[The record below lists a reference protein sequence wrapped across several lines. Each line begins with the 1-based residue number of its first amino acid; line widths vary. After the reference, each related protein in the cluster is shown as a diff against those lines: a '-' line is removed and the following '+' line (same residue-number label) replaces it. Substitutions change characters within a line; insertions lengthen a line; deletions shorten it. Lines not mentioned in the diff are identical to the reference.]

1 MAICNI
7 LGDMQNSTGTFL
19 TFSQYID
26 DLTRWQTD
34 SHNHK
39 IKPSK
44 FVALNIKPLKR
55 IIIKNFNINLN
66 NSYNYNSWVPSIFTN
81 FIENRCA
88 WLKTNDVNGK
98 WTPNHFKNVFW
109 EVMFEQQENVETVS
123 PISEENIQI
132 ENQIQGSL
140 VTPDDIMYVGNINIQ
155 SYDNINGQSYSEIY
169 CYIPNEAKRGSYNLN
184 TVDVSQSQLIGI
196 DNEQISISSK
206 LIGYEHIGDATE
218 YITRFNMVY
227 SEPKKNYHIE
237 SNNLDYNDD
246 KFDINAIVV
255 LYDIGDTYTDIPM
268 GIYFP
273 GIIDNDGVI
282 QNPITK
288 FVSNKEIYGS
298 GTSYGL
304 RICNRYATTTNTHE
318 IDIHSNDYA
327 SLSLALSKISQTCD
341 KMNEFVN
348 KFNSN
353 NDVNKSLIDLFKNTQ
368 VNVPYIK
375 SVNGVDYWF
384 VNGKKLTK
392 VYK

>member
-26 DLTRWQTD
+26 DLTRWQAD

-55 IIIKNFNINLN
+55 EIIKNFTLN
-66 NSYNYNSWVPSIFTN
+66 TEGPYNYNSWIPSIFTN

-88 WLKTNDVNGK
+88 WLKTNDVNNK
-98 WTPNHFKNVFW
+98 WTPTHFKNVFW
-109 EVMFEQQENVETVS
+109 EAMFNQQENTQTANLVGVEE
-123 PISEENIQI
+123 PQISSESIITSN
-132 ENQIQGSL
+132 
-140 VTPDDIMYVGNINIQ
+140 DIMYVGNINIQ
-155 SYDNINGQSYSEIY
+155 SHDNVNGQSYSEIY
-169 CYIPNEAKRGSYNLN
+169 CYIPNEAKRCSYNVVMEN
-184 TVDVSQSQLIGI
+184 VSQNQLMGI
-196 DNEQISISSK
+196 EDGLINMGSK
-206 LIGYEHIGDATE
+206 LIGYEHIGKNTE
-218 YITRFNMVY
+218 YVTNFNMVY
-227 SEPKKNYHIE
+227 SEPKKNYYIE
-237 SNNLDYNDD
+237 NNNSDYDDD
-246 KFDINAIVV
+246 KFNINAIVV
-255 LYDIGDTYTDIPM
+255 LYDIGNTYTDIPM

-273 GIIDNDGVI
+273 GVIDEDGVI
-282 QNPITK
+282 QNQITK

-298 GTSYGL
+298 GTSYGV
-304 RICNRYATTTNTHE
+304 RICNRYAAVNSSHE
-318 IDIHSNDYA
+318 IDIHPNDYA

-341 KMNEFVN
+341 KMNELVN

-375 SVNGVDYWF
+375 SVNDVDYWF